1 MTRVL
6 APGRKAKASRANLD
20 EIEARIGHV
29 FADREFLARALTHPS
44 ALSGPDKREKS
55 YQRLEFLGDRVLGL
69 AVAGMLF
76 RSHPAEDEGALSR
89 RLSDLVRAETCAE
102 VAAELNLGA
111 GVRVGPTESQ
121 TAVGR
126 RAGVL
131 ADLCEA
137 VIGAVYLD
145 SGWPAAE
152 AFVARNWQDRLKAD
166 ASPQRDAKSA
176 LQEWAQGRGLATP
189 VYRVVDRSGPD
200 HAPLFTMAVII
211 PGIADGTGQG
221 SAKRPAE
228 IAAAT
233 AVLVREGVWPAAHPA
248 EAAS

>member
-1 MTRVL
+1 MTKGL
-6 APGRKAKASRANLD
+6 APGRKAKAQRAGLD

-29 FADREFLARALTHPS
+29 FADRDLLARALTHPS
-44 ALSGPDKREKS
+44 ALSGVEKREKS

-69 AVAGMLF
+69 AVAGMLYEAM
-76 RSHPAEDEGALSR
+76 PTEDEGSLSR

-102 VAAELNLGA
+102 VAVALDLGA

-121 TAVGR
+121 MAVGK

-137 VIGAVYLD
+137 VIGAIHLD
-145 SGWPAAE
+145 AGWEAAE
-152 AFVARNWQDRLKAD
+152 AFVARNWQDRLA
-166 ASPQRDAKSA
+166 AGAPAQRDAKSA
-176 LQEWAQGRGLATP
+176 LQEWAQGRGLPTP
-189 VYRVVDRSGPD
+189 VYRQVDRSGPD
-200 HAPLFTMAVII
+200 HAPVFTMAVVI
-211 PGIADGTGQG
+211 PGLADGRGQG

-233 AVLVREGVWPAAHPA
+233 AVLVREGVWSEPGGGQA
-248 EAAS
+248 

>member
-1 MTRVL
+1 MTRGL
-6 APGRKAKASRANLD
+6 APGRKAKVARAGLD
-20 EIEARIGHV
+20 EIEARIGYA
-29 FADREFLARALTHPS
+29 FADRDLLARALTHPS
-44 ALSGPDKREKS
+44 ALNGIEKREKS

-76 RSHPAEDEGALSR
+76 RAMPGEDEGSLSR

-102 VAAELNLGA
+102 VAAALDLGA

-126 RAGVL
+126 RASVL

-145 SGWPAAE
+145 GGWPAAE
-152 AFVARNWQDRLKAD
+152 AFVARNWQDRLSAG
-166 ASPQRDAKSA
+166 APAQRDAKSA

-189 VYRVVDRSGPD
+189 IYRQVERSGPD
-200 HAPLFTMAVII
+200 HAPMFTMAVII

-221 SAKRPAE
+221 SAKRSAE

-233 AVLVREGVWPAAHPA
+233 GVLIREGVWTGADSGDP
-248 EAAS
+248 S